1 MFYCVFFMDFLIVW
15 NTFTYT
21 WSISM
26 KYSWMLIS
34 LNILLNNYR
43 IIFIL
48 NKYYIIQSYILY
60 NDINITFSYVKRLL
74 NAAEIILRTDKKRK
88 VQSS

>member
-1 MFYCVFFMDFLIVW
+1 
-15 NTFTYT
+15 
-21 WSISM
+21 
-26 KYSWMLIS
+26 MLIS

-74 NAAEIILRTDKKRK
+74 NAAEIILRTDKKKK